1 MGVKEE
7 ALEGAVMAKPVLCYL
22 RRHKWI
28 TATNPDGDTYQRCSR
43 CDADQYWPTYKYADA
58 TDQQGTQSLQSQ
70 AVSEFVNRYVLRRR
84 R

>member
-1 MGVKEE
+1 
-7 ALEGAVMAKPVLCYL
+7 MAKPVLCYL

-43 CDADQYWPTYKYADA
+43 CATPTNTGRPTKYADA
-58 TDQQGTQSLQSQ
+58 TDPQGTQSLQSQ

-84 R
+84 RR